1 MKILIVADLHHPEE
15 LAKARQAP
23 LKPEDQPLLFPPSQ
37 GAFFWTRALRR
48 LGHQVEAF
56 IRSDPALF
64 GARASRLNRF
74 TGRRGLGTL
83 ATALAQRAPRLH
95 PDYRLRNRRFYER
108 VARMRPDA
116 IFLTGGNWVIY
127 PETVAAVKAE
137 FGPAI
142 VYLSGVSPIVF
153 SNAIERAAA
162 RSYDLVIVNDRYHGI
177 QWRELG
183 ARRMETLPMSA
194 CDPEFHHTFDLT
206 DAEREQFACDVGFVG
221 TLIPSNLYG
230 ERIAALEALR
240 DFDLGIWSV
249 HEVPP
254 ALRPYYRGPALGEQM
269 LRVTCGA
276 RLTVNTHGDFMRYGG
291 NMRLFEACGVGTF
304 QIADD
309 RPGVSEWFV
318 PGEHLVTYRDHDHLR
333 ELVATYLA
341 HDDERG
347 RIAAAGQAHVHAH
360 HTYDQR
366 MARLMALVEEI
377 RAS

>member
-15 LAKARQAP
+15 LAKARQSA

-56 IRSDPALF
+56 VRSDPALF
-64 GARASRLNRF
+64 GTRARRLDRF

-95 PDYRLRNRRFYER
+95 PDYRLRNRRFVET
-108 VARMRPDA
+108 VTRMRPDA

-127 PETVAAVKAE
+127 PETVAEVKAK

-162 RSYDLVIVNDRYHGI
+162 RSYDLVIVNDYYHGV
-177 QWRELG
+177 QWLELG
-183 ARRMETLPMSA
+183 ARRMEALPMSA

-206 DAEREQFACDVGFVG
+206 DAEREQYTCDIGFVG
-221 TLIPSNLYG
+221 TLIPNHLYS

-240 DFDLGIWSV
+240 DFDLGVWSV

-254 ALRPYYRGPALGEQM
+254 SLRPYYRGPALGEQM
-269 LRVTCGA
+269 LRITCGA
-276 RLTVNTHGDFMRYGG
+276 RRTINTHGDFMRYGG

-304 QIADD
+304 QITDD
-309 RPGVSEWFV
+309 RPGVAQWFT

-333 ELVATYLA
+333 DLAAYYLA
-341 HDDERG
+341 HDDERQ

-366 MARLMALVEEI
+366 MARLMALVEES
-377 RAS
+377 RAN